1 MNVVLAVDIGGT
13 NLRQAIVGPAGTII
27 DESRCMLDLAHR
39 TRDHDA
45 GAVDSMLDAIVDS
58 LMPAINRHQPQAVGA
73 GFPGFFDDRSR
84 RLVASP
90 NLPYVHDLPLA
101 DMLAERLG
109 VPVFMQNDALCAA
122 LGEHRF
128 GAGQDVS
135 NLLHLT
141 LGTGIGGGLILDGR
155 PWSGEFGMAAEF
167 GHLRIRHGDEARPCG
182 CGKRGCVEA
191 HASATAIQAIYHER
205 TGRSL
210 DAQAVHARALAG
222 DEDALDVWREAGF
235 SLGMAIAQCI
245 ILLDIHCATLSGGLT
260 GAWYMLE
267 PAIREALESELI
279 PPQRHRVSIMLSR
292 LGERAGIL
300 GAAELAQKGLAEG

>member
-13 NLRQAIVGPAGTII
+13 NLRQAIVDPSGAII
-27 DESRCMLDLAHR
+27 DEARCTLDLAHK
-39 TRDHDA
+39 TQAH
-45 GAVDSMLDAIVDS
+45 GSSAVDLMLDAIEQS
-58 LMPAINRHQPQAVGA
+58 LTPAITRHHPQAVGM
-73 GFPGFFDDRSR
+73 GFPGFFDDRTR

-109 VPVFMQNDALCAA
+109 LPVFMQNDALCAA

-128 GAGQDVS
+128 GAGQDVT

-141 LGTGIGGGLILDGR
+141 LGTGIGGGLILHGR

-167 GHLRIRHGDEARPCG
+167 GHLRIRHGHEARPCG

-191 HASATAIQAIYHER
+191 YASATAIQAIYQER
-205 TGRSL
+205 TGRNL
-210 DAQAVHARALAG
+210 DAQAVHARALTG
-222 DEDALDVWREAGF
+222 DEDALNVWREAGF

-267 PAIREALESELI
+267 PAMREALESELI
-279 PPQRHRVSIMLSR
+279 PPQRNHVSIMLSR

-300 GAAELAQKGLAEG
+300 GAAVLATKGLTDS